1 MFYDLKVTFE
11 FVWKV
16 LRPYSDIWEFGI
28 LLTEDFYEVLL
39 SLRFLRGYVRHY
51 TQETIVAHIPCIS
64 QYRVIS
70 KGVQHLQYR
79 VTSKGVQHLQ
89 YHSTVYKPQSRI
101 IFFE

>member
-1 MFYDLKVTFE
+1 MTFKCHLTLFAMFYDLKVTFE

-64 QYRVIS
+64 QYRV
-70 KGVQHLQYR
+70 
-79 VTSKGVQHLQ
+79 TSKGVQHLQ